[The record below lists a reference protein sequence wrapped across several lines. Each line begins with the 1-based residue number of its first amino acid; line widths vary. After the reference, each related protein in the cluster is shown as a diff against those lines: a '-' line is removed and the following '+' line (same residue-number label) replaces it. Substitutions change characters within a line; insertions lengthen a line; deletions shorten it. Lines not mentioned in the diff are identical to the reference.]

1 MKKFGKTLLKTFAI
15 ALVFGIVAASA
26 FGGVTYF
33 LGEQFDITPFVIRE
47 SIDTEE
53 SLETAEEEAV
63 EEVTVQEMGEVQPQ
77 GEETSPAPA
86 PESAQVAVAAPTGK
100 SDADMVEE
108 VMPAIVAITTLS
120 TVEYSTIWGERGTYD
135 SESAGSGI
143 LLRQDEDNLYI
154 ATNAHVVDGA
164 ETLVVQFIDGTDAE
178 GRVRGSD
185 TTRDLAV
192 VEVPVSQIGSDTLSA
207 IRMAAIGDSEAL
219 RVGDPAIAI
228 GNALGYGQSITK
240 GVISALDREVTA
252 RDSQSGISI
261 MNHCIQTDAA
271 INPGNSGGAL
281 LNANGEVVGIN
292 EIKYMSTDVEGIGYA
307 IPMATAMP
315 VIDQIIAEEKVPEE
329 RAAFLGIQ
337 GIEITKEDADRY
349 GMPLG
354 IYLAQVV
361 EGSAADQAGLQTGD
375 ILTAIGDTEVTDQQT
390 LTRTMSTYAAGDTTT
405 LTYMRSNDG
414 QYVEHQTKV
423 TFGSRND

>member
-15 ALVFGIVAASA
+15 ALVFGIVAACA

-33 LGEQFDITPFVIRE
+33 LGEQFDITPFVVQEQTASEDSGGSPEETEETASVDGTEEETGTRE
-47 SIDTEE
+47 S
-53 SLETAEEEAV
+53 AEEKKEEA
-63 EEVTVQEMGEVQPQ
+63 
-77 GEETSPAPA
+77 SPA
-86 PESAQVAVAAPTGK
+86 VAVSEPAGK
-100 SDADMVEE
+100 RDADLVEE

-120 TVEYSTIWGERGTYD
+120 TVEYNTIWGERGTYD
-135 SESAGSGI
+135 SKSAGSGI
-143 LLRQDEDNLYI
+143 IIKQDEDNLYI
-154 ATNAHVVDGA
+154 VTNAHVAAGA
-164 ETLVVQFIDGTDAE
+164 DTLVVQFADGSDAE
-178 GRVRGSD
+178 GKIRGAD
-185 TTRDLAV
+185 TSRDLAV
-192 VEVPVSQIGSDTLSA
+192 VEVPLSEIEPETLSS
-207 IRMAAIGDSEAL
+207 IRVASVGDSTAL

-252 RDSQSGISI
+252 TDSQTGISI
-261 MNHCIQTDAA
+261 MNLCIQTDAA

-281 LNANGEVVGIN
+281 LNENGEVVGIN

-315 VIDQIIAEEKVPEE
+315 VIEQIIAHEIVPEE

-349 GMPLG
+349 QMPLG

-361 EGSAADQAGLQTGD
+361 EGSAAEQAGLQTGD
-375 ILTAIGDTEVTDQQT
+375 ILTAIDGNDISTQEN
-390 LTRTMSTYAAGDTTT
+390 LTRTMSYYAAGDTAEI
-405 LTYMRSNDG
+405 TYMRADNG
-414 QYVEHQTKV
+414 KYIEHTAKV

>member
-33 LGEQFDITPFVIRE
+33 LGEQFDITPFVVRDAVSQE
-47 SIDTEE
+47 SGAEAE
-53 SLETAEEEAV
+53 ETAAVGETEA
-63 EEVTVQEMGEVQPQ
+63 ET
-77 GEETSPAPA
+77 ETSPSQAEDRQSNEA
-86 PESAQVAVAAPTGK
+86 ADSATVAVADPVGK
-100 SDADMVEE
+100 SDADLVEE
-108 VMPAIVAITTLS
+108 VMPAIVAITTMS

-143 LLRQDEDNLYI
+143 IMLQDEDNLYI
-154 ATNAHVVDGA
+154 VTNAHVAEGA
-164 ETLVVQFIDGTDAE
+164 NTLVVQFIDGSDAE
-178 GRVRGSD
+178 GALRGSD

-192 VEVPVSQIGSDTLSA
+192 IEVPLTEIDPETLAA
-207 IRMAAIGDSEAL
+207 IRVAPVGDSSAL
-219 RVGDPAIAI
+219 RVGEPAIAI

-252 RDSQSGISI
+252 TDSQTGISI

-281 LNANGEVVGIN
+281 LNAKGEVVGIN
-292 EIKYMSTDVEGIGYA
+292 EIKYTSTEVEGIGYA

-315 VIDQIIAEEKVPEE
+315 VIEQIIAREVVPEE

-337 GIEITKEDADRY
+337 GIEITQEDAQRY
-349 GMPLG
+349 QMPLG
-354 IYLAQVV
+354 IYLAQVG
-361 EGSAADQAGLQTGD
+361 EGTAAEQAGLQSGD
-375 ILTAIGDTEVTDQQT
+375 ILTAIDGNDVSTQEA
-390 LTRTMSTYAAGDTTT
+390 LSRTMSYYAAGDTAE
-405 LTYMRSNDG
+405 LTYMRADNG
-414 QYVEHQTKV
+414 KYIEHRTKV

>member
-47 SIDTEE
+47 EAYADAPGGEE
-53 SLETAEEEAV
+53 EETADPGETEAETENASPQEEAGQI
-63 EEVTVQEMGEVQPQ
+63 EEAAG
-77 GEETSPAPA
+77 S
-86 PESAQVAVAAPTGK
+86 VAVADPAGK
-100 SDADMVEE
+100 SDADLVEE
-108 VMPAIVAITTLS
+108 VMPAIVAITTMS

-143 LLRQDEDNLYI
+143 IMLQDEDNLYI
-154 ATNAHVVDGA
+154 VTNAHVAEGA
-164 ETLVVQFIDGTDAE
+164 NTLVVQFIDGSDAE
-178 GRVRGSD
+178 GALRGSD

-192 VEVPVSQIGSDTLSA
+192 IEVPLTEIDPETLSA
-207 IRMAAIGDSEAL
+207 IRVAPVGDSTAL

-252 RDSQSGISI
+252 TDSQTGISI

-281 LNANGEVVGIN
+281 LNAKGEVVGIN
-292 EIKYMSTDVEGIGYA
+292 EIKYTSTDVEGIGYA

-315 VIDQIIAEEKVPEE
+315 VVEQIIAREVVPEE

-337 GIEITKEDADRY
+337 GIEITQEDAQRY
-349 GMPLG
+349 QMPLG
-354 IYLAQVV
+354 IYLAQVG
-361 EGSAADQAGLQTGD
+361 EGTAAEQAGLQSGD
-375 ILTAIGDTEVTDQQT
+375 IMTAIDGNDVSTQEA
-390 LTRTMSTYAAGDTTT
+390 LSRTMSYYAAGDTAEV
-405 LTYMRSNDG
+405 TYMRADNG
-414 QYVEHQTKV
+414 KYIEHRTKV

>member
-15 ALVFGIVAASA
+15 ALVFGIVAACT

-33 LGEQFDITPFVIRE
+33 LGEQFDITPFVIHETVAAEEAARE
-47 SIDTEE
+47 
-53 SLETAEEEAV
+53 ETAEPAGTGEQTSAE
-63 EEVTVQEMGEVQPQ
+63 TVQ
-77 GEETSPAPA
+77 GEENP
-86 PESAQVAVAAPTGK
+86 SAAVSETTVAAAGAAEK
-100 SDADMVEE
+100 SDADLVEE

-135 SESAGSGI
+135 SKSAGSGI
-143 LLRQDEDNLYI
+143 IVEQNEENLYI
-154 ATNAHVVDGA
+154 VTNAHVAEGA
-164 ETLVVQFIDGTDAE
+164 DTLVVQFVDGTDAE
-178 GRVRGSD
+178 GTVRGSD
-185 TTRDLAV
+185 TSRDLAV
-192 VEVPVSQIGSDTLSA
+192 VEVPLSEIDPETLQT
-207 IRMAAIGDSEAL
+207 IRVASIGDSTAL

-252 RDSQSGISI
+252 TDSQTGISI

-281 LNANGEVVGIN
+281 LNERGEVVGIN

-315 VIDQIIAEEKVPEE
+315 VIEQIIAHETVPEE

-337 GIEITKEDADRY
+337 GIEVTTEDADRY
-349 GMPLG
+349 QMPLG

-375 ILTAIGDTEVTDQQT
+375 ILISIDGNDISTQENLMRA
-390 LTRTMSTYAAGDTTT
+390 MSYYAAGDTAVI
-405 LTYMRSNDG
+405 TYMRADNG
-414 QYVEHQTKV
+414 KYIEHTAEV
-423 TFGSRND
+423 TFGSKND

>member
-15 ALVFGIVAASA
+15 ALVFGIVAACT

-33 LGEQFDITPFVIRE
+33 LGEQFDITPFVIHE
-47 SIDTEE
+47 TGALED
-53 SLETAEEEAV
+53 LETAEP
-63 EEVTVQEMGEVQPQ
+63 GETGEQPQ
-77 GEETSPAPA
+77 TEGNREEENPAAAVSETP
-86 PESAQVAVAAPTGK
+86 VAAAGSLGK
-100 SDADMVEE
+100 SDADLVEE
-108 VMPAIVAITTLS
+108 VMPAIVAITTMS

-135 SESAGSGI
+135 SKSAGSGI
-143 LLRQDEDNLYI
+143 IVEQDEENLYI
-154 ATNAHVVDGA
+154 VTNAHVAEGA
-164 ETLVVQFIDGTDAE
+164 DTLVVQFVDETDAE
-178 GRVRGSD
+178 GNLRGSD
-185 TTRDLAV
+185 TSRDLAV
-192 VEVPVSQIGSDTLSA
+192 VEVPLSEIDPETLQT
-207 IRMAAIGDSEAL
+207 IRVASIGDSTAL

-252 RDSQSGISI
+252 TDSQTGISI

-281 LNANGEVVGIN
+281 LNERGEVVGIN

-315 VIDQIIAEEKVPEE
+315 VIRQIIAHEIVPAE

-337 GIEITKEDADRY
+337 GIEVSTEDAERY
-349 GMPLG
+349 QMPLG

-375 ILTAIGDTEVTDQQT
+375 IMIAIDDNDITTQEN
-390 LTRTMSTYAAGDTTT
+390 LSRTMSYYAAGDTAVITF
-405 LTYMRSNDG
+405 MRADNG
-414 QYVEHQTKV
+414 KYIEHSAEV

>member
-47 SIDTEE
+47 SADYEE
-53 SLETAEEEAV
+53 AGDEAEEEKV
-63 EEVTVQEMGEVQPQ
+63 EERTEAET
-77 GEETSPAPA
+77 EEGQTKDEESSSASGGG
-86 PESAQVAVAAPTGK
+86 SAQVAVAVPQGK

-143 LLRQDEDNLYI
+143 LLRQDDNNLYI
-154 ATNAHVVDGA
+154 VTNAHVVEGA
-164 ETLVVQFIDGTDAE
+164 ETLVVQFADGSDAE
-178 GRVRGSD
+178 GKLRGSD

-192 VEVPVSQIGSDTLSA
+192 VEVPLSEIEPDTLSA
-207 IRMAAIGDSEAL
+207 IRMAPIGDSTAL

-252 RDSQSGISI
+252 KDRQ
-261 MNHCIQTDAA
+261 
-271 INPGNSGGAL
+271 
-281 LNANGEVVGIN
+281 
-292 EIKYMSTDVEGIGYA
+292 
-307 IPMATAMP
+307 
-315 VIDQIIAEEKVPEE
+315 
-329 RAAFLGIQ
+329 AFL
-337 GIEITKEDADRY
+337 
-349 GMPLG
+349 
-354 IYLAQVV
+354 
-361 EGSAADQAGLQTGD
+361 S
-375 ILTAIGDTEVTDQQT
+375 
-390 LTRTMSTYAAGDTTT
+390 
-405 LTYMRSNDG
+405 
-414 QYVEHQTKV
+414 
-423 TFGSRND
+423 

>member
-47 SIDTEE
+47 EAYADAPGGEAE
-53 SLETAEEEAV
+53 ETADPGETEAETENASPQEEAGQI
-63 EEVTVQEMGEVQPQ
+63 EEAAG
-77 GEETSPAPA
+77 S
-86 PESAQVAVAAPTGK
+86 VAVADPAGK
-100 SDADMVEE
+100 SDADLVEE
-108 VMPAIVAITTLS
+108 VMPAIVAITTMS

-143 LLRQDEDNLYI
+143 IMLQDEDNLYI
-154 ATNAHVVDGA
+154 VTNAHVAEGA
-164 ETLVVQFIDGTDAE
+164 NTLVVQFIDGSDAE
-178 GRVRGSD
+178 GALRGSD

-192 VEVPVSQIGSDTLSA
+192 IEVPLAEIDPETLSA
-207 IRMAAIGDSEAL
+207 IRVAPVGDSTAL

-252 RDSQSGISI
+252 TDSQTGISI

-281 LNANGEVVGIN
+281 LNAKGEVVGIN
-292 EIKYMSTDVEGIGYA
+292 EIKYTSTDVEGIGYA

-315 VIDQIIAEEKVPEE
+315 VIEQIIAREVVPEE

-337 GIEITKEDADRY
+337 GIEITQEDAQRY
-349 GMPLG
+349 QMPLG
-354 IYLAQVV
+354 IYLAQVG
-361 EGSAADQAGLQTGD
+361 EGTAAEQAGLQSGD
-375 ILTAIGDTEVTDQQT
+375 IMTAIDGNDVSTQEA
-390 LTRTMSTYAAGDTTT
+390 LSRTMSYYAAGDTAEV
-405 LTYMRSNDG
+405 TYMRADNG
-414 QYVEHQTKV
+414 KYIEHRTKV

>member
-1 MKKFGKTLLKTFAI
+1 MKRFGKTLLKTFAI
-15 ALVFGIVAASA
+15 AIVFGIVAACT

-33 LGEQFDITPFVIRE
+33 LGEQFDITPFVIH
-47 SIDTEE
+47 
-53 SLETAEEEAV
+53 ETAAAEDTDTVTAEDDNSGEAAAEISAEEPQEIQ
-63 EEVTVQEMGEVQPQ
+63 ETVPSVS
-77 GEETSPAPA
+77 ETP
-86 PESAQVAVAAPTGK
+86 VAVAAPAGK
-100 SDADMVEE
+100 SDADLVEE

-135 SESAGSGI
+135 SKSAGSGI
-143 LLRQDEDNLYI
+143 IIEQDDANLYI
-154 ATNAHVVDGA
+154 VTNAHVAEGA
-164 ETLVVQFIDGTDAE
+164 DTLVVQFADGMDAE
-178 GRVRGSD
+178 GTVRGSD
-185 TTRDLAV
+185 TSRDLAV
-192 VEVPVSQIGSDTLSA
+192 VEVPLSEIDPETRET
-207 IRMAAIGDSEAL
+207 IRVASIGDSTAL

-252 RDSQSGISI
+252 TDSQTGISI

-281 LNANGEVVGIN
+281 LNEKGEVVGIN

-315 VIDQIIAEEKVPEE
+315 VIEQIIAHEAVPEE

-337 GIEITKEDADRY
+337 GIEITTEDADRY
-349 GMPLG
+349 QMPLG

-361 EGSAADQAGLQTGD
+361 EGSAADQAGLQNGD
-375 ILTAIGDTEVTDQQT
+375 ILIAIDGNDITTQEN
-390 LTRTMSTYAAGDTTT
+390 LSRTMSYYAAGDTAEI
-405 LTYMRSNDG
+405 TYMRADNG
-414 QYVEHQTKV
+414 KYIEHTTEV